1 MFTVIWAAT
10 FTQLTVQIP
19 RECIVVIDY
28 LLGYFHLIVWQKI
41 HARGIR
47 TDNCVKV
54 AALTDICVPNAWN
67 RTK

>member
-1 MFTVIWAAT
+1 MMFTVIWAAT

-19 RECIVVIDY
+19 RECIVVIISWDISTS
-28 LLGYFHLIVWQKI
+28 LCDKKI

-54 AALTDICVPNAWN
+54 AALTDICVPNA
-67 RTK
+67 